1 MLGVV
6 SIEKSSQNLMT
17 DNKLMTKILYEHPL
31 NERIRNYLKLEHLFT
46 QAEDCLQRKIS
57 VSHQVFFNALF
68 AIIDTLERN
77 DVRGDLI
84 KDLEKLE
91 QNLVIWSQ
99 APEIDDNILADNLQQ
114 AVELVCQLKCNTPLW
129 AQLKNDK
136 FLATLK
142 QRFAMQGGSS
152 SFDLP
157 QLQFWLHQDS
167 EILAKDVQGWLG
179 LLKQIKSSL
188 DLVLKF
194 IRQRVSFKHIETESG
209 FYQDNGEGILLLRIK
224 VDQKLPYYPTV
235 SGNRFRYSI
244 RFMSSCDSTGRKY
257 SNNATAFELARC

>member
-1 MLGVV
+1 
-6 SIEKSSQNLMT
+6 MT
-17 DNKLMTKILYEHPL
+17 QILYEHPL
-31 NERIRNYLKLEHLFT
+31 NERIRNYLKLEHLFS
-46 QAEDCLQRKIS
+46 QANDCLQSKIS

-68 AIIDTLERN
+68 AIVDTLERN

-91 QNLVIWSQ
+91 QNLVVWSQ
-99 APEIDDNILADNLQQ
+99 APEIDNSVLDENLKQTI
-114 AVELVCQLKCNTPLW
+114 ELICQLKSKNQLW
-129 AQLKNDK
+129 AALKNDK

-167 EILAKDVQGWLG
+167 KILAEDVQGWLV
-179 LLKQIKSSL
+179 LLEQIKNAL

-194 IRQRVSFKHIETESG
+194 IRQRARFQHIETESG

-224 VDQKLPYYPTV
+224 VDQQLPYYPTV

-244 RFMSSCDSTGRKY
+244 RFMSPCNITGRKY
-257 SNNATAFELARC
+257 SNNATSFDLARC